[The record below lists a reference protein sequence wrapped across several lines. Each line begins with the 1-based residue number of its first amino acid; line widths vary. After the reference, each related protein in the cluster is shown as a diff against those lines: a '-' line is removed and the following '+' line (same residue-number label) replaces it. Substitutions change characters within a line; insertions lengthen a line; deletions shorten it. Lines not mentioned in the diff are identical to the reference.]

1 MRILHGN
8 ATTIY
13 MSEYK
18 EITMIDT
25 GNGLQA
31 PLSAT
36 TSVTTK
42 NAVKEKQQQA
52 SAAARQEFLAY
63 MEKTPEERYFE
74 AFLTARGL
82 TKEELDAMPPKDRE
96 KILEE
101 IQEEIE
107 RKIAEDTGADPHE
120 ADLLSGQYG

>member
-1 MRILHGN
+1 
-8 ATTIY
+8 
-13 MSEYK
+13 
-18 EITMIDT
+18 MIDT